1 MCYNGGMRKK
11 CKSCQKWRMVRPFFW
26 ACTDGCITG
35 ADADARP
42 CWTRRQKQTPDELSR
57 TRSMAAKMVWQRR
70 GTISGGHGWTSIA
83 VPGDVAELLRD
94 EARRRGVTLAA
105 MLRTACAVLFRPGA
119 DGGADGGATAGR
131 DC

>member
-1 MCYNGGMRKK
+1 
-11 CKSCQKWRMVRPFFW
+11 MVRTGFW
-26 ACTDGCITG
+26 ACADGCITG

-42 CWTRRQKQTPDELSR
+42 CWTRRQKPTPDELSR
-57 TRSMAAKMVWQRR
+57 KRSMAARMVWQRR

-83 VPGDVAELLRD
+83 VPSDVAELLRD

-105 MLRTACAVLFRPGA
+105 MLRTACAVLFGA
-119 DGGADGGATAGR
+119 GADGGATAGR